1 MRLADD
7 NRIEPDA
14 VICATGYRRGLEP
27 LVGKLGV
34 LDESGLPK
42 TVGDR
47 PAAPGLRFVG
57 YVPRPAGMYY
67 MGREAK
73 RAAKRIARELR
84 RDGANRSEPAAV
96 PEEARA
102 SALR

>member
-1 MRLADD
+1 
-7 NRIEPDA
+7 
-14 VICATGYRRGLEP
+14 
-27 LVGKLGV
+27 
-34 LDESGLPK
+34 
-42 TVGDR
+42 
-47 PAAPGLRFVG
+47 
-57 YVPRPAGMYY
+57 

-73 RAAKRIARELR
+73 RAAKRISRELR